1 LTGIPEGKKQLG
13 RARHRWDDNYKTSS
27 RIRME
32 GGVEW
37 INLAQ
42 EKESGRFL

>member
-1 LTGIPEGKKQLG
+1 LTGIPKGKKQLG
-13 RARHRWDDNYKTSS
+13 RARYRWDDSYKTFS
-27 RIRME
+27 RMRMG

-42 EKESGRFL
+42 EKESGRLF